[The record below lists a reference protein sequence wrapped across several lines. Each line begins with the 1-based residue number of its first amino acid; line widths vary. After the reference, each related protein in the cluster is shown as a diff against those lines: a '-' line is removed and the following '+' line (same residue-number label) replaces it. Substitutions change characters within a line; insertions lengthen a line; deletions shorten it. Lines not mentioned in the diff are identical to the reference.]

1 MIKRSGTFILLK
13 KVRYGESDLIITGLS
28 AEGEKKSFLARS
40 ALKSRKR
47 FGGGVLEPLHHV
59 KLTYSD
65 RSDKHQLSVL
75 EEAQVLNDFNL
86 LKKNY
91 DLLQFGL
98 FAVECVL
105 KVSQEGDNLSDSLY
119 NLLGHCLKNL
129 ASEKL
134 SYEKHMPILKIQFF
148 LKLLA
153 NQGVL
158 EQERWMP
165 LFVNT
170 PLSDFLKLESQGVEV
185 HKHLSA
191 VEKVVRE
198 YICNAHLS

>member
-1 MIKRSGTFILLK
+1 MIKKSGTFILLK
-13 KVRYGESDLIITGLS
+13 KVRYGEADLIVTGIS
-28 AEGEKKSFLARS
+28 SEGEKKSFLARS

-65 RSDKHQLSVL
+65 KSDRNQLSVL
-75 EEAQVLNDFNL
+75 EEAQIVSDFEPI
-86 LKKNY
+86 KKDY

-105 KVSQEGDNLSDSLY
+105 KVSQEGDNMSDALY

-129 ASEKL
+129 ATPDL
-134 SYEKHMPILKIQFF
+134 DYGIHLPILKIQFY
-148 LKLLA
+148 LKLLT

-158 EQERWMP
+158 DPERWMQP
-165 LFVNT
+165 FMVV
-170 PLSDFLKLESQGVEV
+170 PLSEFKKLESMSAEARN
-185 HKHLSA
+185 HMSA
-191 VEKVVRE
+191 VETVIRE
-198 YICNAHLS
+198 YISHAHLS

>member
-1 MIKRSGTFILLK
+1 MVKKSGTFILLK
-13 KVRYGESDLIITGLS
+13 KVRYGEADLIVTGIS
-28 AEGEKKSFLARS
+28 SEGEKKSFLARS

-65 RSDKHQLSVL
+65 KSDRQQLSVL
-75 EEAQVLNDFNL
+75 EEAQIVNDFEL
-86 LKKNY
+86 IKKDY

-98 FAVECVL
+98 FAVECVF
-105 KVSQEGDNLSDSLY
+105 KVSQEGDNISDALY

-129 ASEKL
+129 SSDSL
-134 SYEKHMPILKIQFF
+134 NYEVHIPILKIQFF

-158 EQERWMP
+158 EQEPWMKP
-165 LFVNT
+165 FIGT
-170 PLSDFLKLESQGVEV
+170 PLSDFIRLEP
-185 HKHLSA
+185 LSTSA
-191 VEKVVRE
+191 RGYVGSVEKVVGE
-198 YICNAHLS
+198 YIQNAHLT

>member
-75 EEAQVLNDFNL
+75 EEAQILNDFNL

-91 DLLQFGL
+91 F
-98 FAVECVL
+98 
-105 KVSQEGDNLSDSLY
+105 
-119 NLLGHCLKNL
+119 
-129 ASEKL
+129 
-134 SYEKHMPILKIQFF
+134 II
-148 LKLLA
+148 
-153 NQGVL
+153 
-158 EQERWMP
+158 W
-165 LFVNT
+165 
-170 PLSDFLKLESQGVEV
+170 
-185 HKHLSA
+185 
-191 VEKVVRE
+191 
-198 YICNAHLS
+198 

>member
-1 MIKRSGTFILLK
+1 MLK
-13 KVRYGESDLIITGLS
+13 KVRYSESDLIVTGIS

-65 RSDKHQLSVL
+65 KTDKNQLSVL
-75 EEAQVLNDFNL
+75 EEAQIINDFEL
-86 LKKNY
+86 LKKDY

-105 KVSQEGDNLSDSLY
+105 RVSQEGDNLSDSLY

-129 ASEKL
+129 STRDL
-134 SYEKHMPILKIQFF
+134 NYDLHIPILKIQFY
-148 LKLLA
+148 LKLLS

-158 EQERWMP
+158 ELERWMQP
-165 LFVNT
+165 YIT
-170 PLSDFLKLESQGVEV
+170 CSLSEFRRLESLRQEAVARLAGVE
-185 HKHLSA
+185 KN
-191 VEKVVRE
+191 VRD
-198 YICNAHLS
+198 YINNAHLS